1 MAVNAPPKRREPLTR
16 NEIVIAALDLA
27 ETEGLEKL
35 SLHKVAAV
43 VGVKTMS
50 LYNHVADKA
59 DLLDAMADHIL
70 GAIDIPDVDAMDWPD
85 AVRATSQ
92 AVRSAAMAQPHCAPL
107 VLVRRLNAPALLPIV
122 EVTLRTALRAGL
134 DATIAVHIMRAH
146 IAFLVGSLLREAG
159 TTAHG
164 TTATIVATS
173 EAELRAAGLPSVA
186 RAASELAFCDHDA
199 EFAFGVE
206 LFIAS
211 VQTHV
216 DSRS

>member
-1 MAVNAPPKRREPLTR
+1 MTPPRRRREPLTR
-16 NEIVIAALDLA
+16 NAIIAAALDLA
-27 ETEGLEKL
+27 EAEGLDKL
-35 SLHKVAAV
+35 SLHKVAAR

-70 GAIDIPDVDAMDWPD
+70 GAVAIPDVDAMNWPD

-92 AVRSAAMAQPHCAPL
+92 AVRTAAMAHPHCAPL

-122 EVTLRTALRAGL
+122 DAVLRTAHRSGL
-134 DATIAVHIMRAH
+134 DGATAVHVMRAH

-164 TTATIVATS
+164 SMATVVATS
-173 EAELRAAGLPSVA
+173 EAQLLDAGLPAV
-186 RAASELAFCDHDA
+186 AASAGELAFCDHDA
-199 EFAFGVE
+199 EFAFGLE

-211 VQTHV
+211 VRTYLEA
-216 DSRS
+216 SA